1 MINYIKYIMT
11 TPINQLNLEQQIIGF
26 LIGSILII
34 FVGSLIGY
42 LWFGGK
48 YE

>member
-1 MINYIKYIMT
+1 MIKYIRYIMT
-11 TPINQLNLEQQIIGF
+11 TPINQLNSEQRIIGF
-26 LIGSILII
+26 LIGSIFII